1 MNACLAKLA
10 AAALLAVSSVS
21 QAQIPT
27 VGPSTPMVTVDQER
41 LLRMELTQLQL
52 QLLAILQE
60 QGMQSGGRS
69 ATDKCAAPTS
79 VSVSLFTEKG
89 DAP

>member
-1 MNACLAKLA
+1 MNACFAKFA
-10 AAALLAVSSVS
+10 AAVLLAVSCVS

-27 VGPSTPMVTVDQER
+27 VGPSAPMVTVDQEL
-41 LLRMELTQLQL
+41 LLRMELLQLQL

-60 QGMQSGGRS
+60 QGMQSSGRS
-69 ATDKCAAPTS
+69 ATDWCAAPIS
-79 VSVSLFTEKG
+79 VSVPSFTEEG

>member
-1 MNACLAKLA
+1 MNACLAKFA

-27 VGPSTPMVTVDQER
+27 VGPSTPIATVDQEL
-41 LLRMELTQLQL
+41 LLRIELLQL

-60 QGMQSGGRS
+60 QGMQSGGCS
-69 ATDKCAAPTS
+69 ATDKYAAPVSASVPTS
-79 VSVSLFTEKG
+79 REEG